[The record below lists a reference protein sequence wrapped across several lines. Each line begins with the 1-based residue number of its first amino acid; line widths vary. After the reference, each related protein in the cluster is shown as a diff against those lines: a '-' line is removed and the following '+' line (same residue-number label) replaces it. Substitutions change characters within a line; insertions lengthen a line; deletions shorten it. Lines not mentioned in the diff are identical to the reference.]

1 MKELKQVTEFMR
13 MSNHPIL
20 SEPQIPS
27 NERCA
32 LRVELIDEE
41 LKELRE
47 AIYNYDIVETADA
60 ICDLLYVVYGAANEF
75 GLNDKLEALFNE
87 VHRSNMSKACNTHQE
102 ALGTLKYY
110 ETKRDTLCEIVE
122 HGDKYLVRRLKDGK
136 QLKCVY
142 NYSEPNLESII
153 NS

>member
-1 MKELKQVTEFMR
+1 MKQLKQVTEFMK
-13 MSNHPIL
+13 MSDHPIL

-27 NERCA
+27 NKRCA

-41 LKELRE
+41 LNELRE
-47 AIYNYDIVETADA
+47 ALYKYDIVETADA
-60 ICDLLYVVYGAANEF
+60 ICDLLFVVLGAANEF
-75 GLNDKLEALFNE
+75 GLNAKLEALFDE
-87 VHRSNMSKACNTHQE
+87 VTRSNMSKACNTHKE
-102 ALGTLKYY
+102 AVGTLRYY
-110 ETKRDTLCEIVE
+110 EEHKAVLCEIVE
-122 HGDKYLVRRLKDGK
+122 HEDKYLVRRLSDGK